1 VKEADSPLRTVTQ
14 LARIILAVLRRTEW
28 QVGLH
33 VSGSVSLPKEHI
45 VFRKLTK
52 RKS

>member
-1 VKEADSPLRTVTQ
+1 MKEADSPLRTVTH
-14 LARIILAVLRRTEW
+14 LARIILAVLRRTKW

-33 VSGSVSLPKEHI
+33 IGGSVLLPREHI
-45 VFRKLTK
+45 VFGKLTE